1 MNHPNTVAA
10 GVALRVLAV
19 LLLAAAFST
28 HAAER
33 PLARFAVSA
42 QAAELEP
49 LLKRTID
56 AAKLA
61 DSIDPEDDERQLRRL
76 RANAL
81 DLLATEG
88 YFTAKIEAVADG
100 DTSRYVLKVE
110 PGARAMVTKAEIVLK
125 GPIEKD
131 STRMQELLRG
141 WELPVGKPFRDP
153 QWSTAKTRLLGKVQE
168 VDYAAARI
176 VDSLAEV
183 DTDNATVA
191 LHVEIDSGPVFTV
204 GELQIK
210 GLKRYEPLLVERY
223 NPFTPGDRYD
233 AVKLLDMQ
241 RRLQAAPYFASVLV
255 DIDTDPAKPERVP
268 IRIELTEAKSKRVA
282 FGLGYSTNTGPRV
295 EATYRQTQIFG
306 FPYTMQ
312 TGVGFDRTREVV
324 YSDLYLPPK
333 PDGAIDSIG
342 ALAERTDIEN
352 VITRRWAAGVARTH
366 SRETRD
372 ATYDTRIAFN
382 YQNENRR
389 LRDGSTPETTNN
401 VVSGT
406 FTWTRR
412 TVDQI
417 TDPTRGDIMTASTTA
432 GVRSGAVGDVLQNTF
447 LRVYGRYV
455 KYLPLSPRD
464 QVILRGEIGHVVA
477 DTIDFVP
484 NEFLFRAG
492 GAGSVRGYA
501 YQSLGLKTGSATL
514 GSRSL
519 AVGSAEYVRWFTQ
532 EWGGAVFYDVGDADD
547 ELLKI
552 RWARGYGVGTR
563 WRTIA
568 GPLALDIAYGERD
581 RRVRVHFSIA
591 VAF

>member
-1 MNHPNTVAA
+1 LV
-10 GVALRVLAV
+10 LRLLTV
-19 LLLAAAFST
+19 LLLTAAFSAD
-28 HAAER
+28 AADR
-33 PLARFAVSA
+33 PLARFDVPAE
-42 QAAELEP
+42 AAALEP

-76 RANAL
+76 RATAL

-88 YFTAKIEAVADG
+88 YFVARIEVVADG
-100 DTSRYVLKVE
+100 DAARYVLKVQ
-110 PGARAMVTKAEIVLK
+110 PGPRTMVTRAEIVLK
-125 GPIEKD
+125 GAIEKD
-131 STRMQELLRG
+131 PARMQELLRG

-153 QWSTAKTRLLGKVQE
+153 QWSTAKTRLLSKVQE
-168 VDYAAARI
+168 MDFAAAHI
-176 VDSLAEV
+176 VNSLAEV
-183 DTDNATVA
+183 DTDDATVA
-191 LHVEIDSGPVFTV
+191 LHVEIDSGPAFTL

-210 GLKRYEPLLVERY
+210 GLRRYEPLLVERY

-241 RRLQAAPYFASVLV
+241 RRLQASPYFASVLV
-255 DIDTDPAKPERVP
+255 DIDTDPARPERVP
-268 IRIELTEAKSKRVA
+268 IRIELTEAKTKRVA
-282 FGLGYSTNTGPRV
+282 FGLGYSTNTGPRA
-295 EATYRQTQIFG
+295 EATYRQAQVFG
-306 FPYTMQ
+306 FPYPLQ
-312 TGVGFDRTREVV
+312 AGVGVDRTRDVI

-333 PDGAIDSIG
+333 PNGAIDSIG
-342 ALAERTDIEN
+342 ALIERTDIEN
-352 VITRRWAAGVARTH
+352 VITRRWAVGVARTLT
-366 SRETRD
+366 RETSD
-372 ATYDTRIAFN
+372 ASYDTKIAFN
-382 YQNENRR
+382 YQDENRR
-389 LRDGSTPETTNN
+389 LRDNSAPETTNN

-412 TVDQI
+412 TVDKI
-417 TDPTRGDIMTASTTA
+417 TDPTRGDIMTASTSA
-432 GVRSGAVGDVLQNTF
+432 GLRSGAVGDVLQNTF
-447 LRVYGRYV
+447 LRLYGRYV

-519 AVGSAEYVRWFTQ
+519 AVGSAEYVRWITQ

-552 RWARGYGVGTR
+552 RWARGYGVGAR

-568 GPLALDIAYGERD
+568 GPLALDVAYGERD
-581 RRVRVHFSIA
+581 RRMRVHFSIA